1 MPDTT
6 LGTAELQCDFLRMA
20 VADLP
25 LGIPLTISI
34 GVAAHRHGDGVDQT
48 LARADAALYRAKHEG
63 RNRVVRAE

>member
-1 MPDTT
+1 
-6 LGTAELQCDFLRMA
+6 MA

-63 RNRVVRAE
+63 RNRVVRAD